1 MLGRP
6 IVDLAD
12 DIAFWHCA
20 GYDYIYLRPA
30 YEYAGVP
37 AIVASGTPLAAAA
50 SAERDAESVSA
61 MHAGVIGGMAD
72 LETYPWPDPAS
83 IDYSALQRAPALL
96 PAGMGLISG
105 VGGIFTRA
113 WLLMGFESFAYALA
127 ELPNSYLK
135 RRLGV
140 EPGRTADGG
149 AKWLLVVLD
158 QADSVIGCAVVL
170 AVLCPVTPAFL
181 VGLVVVGS
189 ATHLVL
195 NLLLYAVRLR
205 HNPF

>member
-1 MLGRP
+1 MDHPTVETLGRMYVSLLP
-6 IVDLAD
+6 VILAGILNMVWCSTGLAPALARPVDGGRVLGD
-12 DIAFWHCA
+12 GRRLFGGNKTWK
-20 GYDYIYLRPA
+20 GLV
-30 YEYAGVP
+30 GMV
-37 AIVASGTPLAAAA
+37 VLGAAAA
-50 SAERDAESVSA
+50 VLWGAVLAGHRAEELNLLYERHDNTVPYNAL
-61 MHAGVIGGMAD
+61 AG
-72 LETYPWPDPAS
+72 
-83 IDYSALQRAPALL
+83 ALL
-96 PAGMGLISG
+96 GL
-105 VGGIFTRA
+105 
-113 WLLMGFESFAYALA
+113 AYALA